1 MKVAIMQ
8 PYFFPYIGYWQLIN
22 AVDKFVIYDNIKYT
36 KKGWIN
42 RNQILANNKA
52 KIFTAPIQKDSD
64 FLDINQRYISDSWDK
79 SKMLNL
85 IKSSYS
91 KSPQYKKV
99 IPLIEKCL
107 LVEDKNLF
115 NFLYVNLI
123 NVLDF
128 LEIKTDIIISSTL
141 DIDHNLKSQDRVIA
155 TCKKLRAT
163 QYINPQGGISLYN
176 KLDFKK
182 HKLDLKFLFSDQITY
197 KQHSDRFLPWL
208 SIIDILM
215 FNETTTIK
223 KFLQQF
229 TLQ

>member
-22 AVDKFVIYDNIKYT
+22 TVDKFVIYDNIKYT

-42 RNQILANNKA
+42 RNQILVNNDA
-52 KIFTAPIQKDSD
+52 KMFTVPIQKDSD
-64 FLDINQRYISDSWDK
+64 FLDVNQRFISDSWDK

-107 LVEDKNLF
+107 LVEEENLF
-115 NFLYVNLI
+115 NFLYVNLTNI
-123 NVLDF
+123 LDF

-155 TCKKLRAT
+155 TCKKLGAT
-163 QYINPQGGISLYN
+163 QYINPQGGINLYN
-176 KLDFKK
+176 KLDFEKNRI
-182 HKLDLKFLFSDQITY
+182 DLKFLFSDQIVY
-197 KQHSDRFLPWL
+197 KQYSDRFLPWL

-215 FNETTTIK
+215 FNDITTIK
-223 KFLQQF
+223 NFLQQF

>member
-64 FLDINQRYISDSWDK
+64 LLDVNQRFISDSWDK

-91 KSPQYKKV
+91 RSPQYKKV
-99 IPLIEKCL
+99 MPLIEKCL
-107 LVEDKNLF
+107 LVEEENLF
-115 NFLYVNLI
+115 NFLYVNLTNI
-123 NVLDF
+123 LDF

-155 TCKKLRAT
+155 TCKKLGAT
-163 QYINPQGGISLYN
+163 QYINPQGGINLYN
-176 KLDFKK
+176 KLEFEKNRI
-182 HKLDLKFLFSDQITY
+182 DLKFLFSDQITY
-197 KQHSDRFLPWL
+197 KQYSDRFLPWL

-229 TLQ
+229 TLK

>member
-22 AVDKFVIYDNIKYT
+22 TVDKFVIYDNIKYT

-42 RNQILANNKA
+42 RNQILVNNDT
-52 KIFTAPIQKDSD
+52 KIFTVPIQKASD
-64 FLDINQRYISDSWDK
+64 FLDVNQRYISDSWDK

-91 KSPQYKKV
+91 RSPQYKKV

-107 LVEDKNLF
+107 LVEEENLF
-115 NFLYVNLI
+115 NFLYVSLTNI
-123 NVLDF
+123 LDF

-155 TCKKLRAT
+155 TCKKLGAT

-176 KLDFKK
+176 KSEFEK
-182 HKLDLKFLFSDQITY
+182 HNIDLKFLFADQVVY
-197 KQHSDRFLPWL
+197 KQYSDRFLPWL

-215 FNETTTIK
+215 FNDIKTIK